1 MTQQRS
7 AHQQLAA
14 TREEVTKVELRLDEV
29 RREKQR
35 AERAADKAEAAL
47 AAYFSELEGGSKPD
61 RRREKDLRL
70 ALQEARDSA
79 GLQWDARARA
89 AAERATEAE
98 QAVRE
103 FIAGNV
109 DALAAELVEEA
120 VEARDALLVAVEA
133 LNLAEAAWNGVR
145 RRWGPL
151 MEHRNVATS
160 ELPSSPLAG
169 ATGAMAE
176 AMAPLASGVP
186 RHASRLL
193 PIPAS
198 FLPPDERPEPVP
210 EDGVVTGPPLLAMER
225 ARAA

>member
-1 MTQQRS
+1 MT
-7 AHQQLAA
+7 AHEKLQ
-14 TREEVTKVELRLDEV
+14 ELRDEATAGEQRRDEV
-29 RREKQR
+29 RLERDRAQR
-35 AERAADKAEAAL
+35 AVDSAEGALADYYGKIERGEKPDAPQEKVLRAALEKARVSAT
-47 AAYFSELEGGSKPD
+47 LE
-61 RRREKDLRL
+61 
-70 ALQEARDSA
+70 
-79 GLQWDARARA
+79 WNARARA
-89 AAERATEAE
+89 AAERVTEAE

-198 FLPPDERPEPVP
+198 FLPEGERPEPVP
-210 EDGVVTGPPLLAMER
+210 EDGVVHERQLLGTVGDER
-225 ARAA
+225 WSVA